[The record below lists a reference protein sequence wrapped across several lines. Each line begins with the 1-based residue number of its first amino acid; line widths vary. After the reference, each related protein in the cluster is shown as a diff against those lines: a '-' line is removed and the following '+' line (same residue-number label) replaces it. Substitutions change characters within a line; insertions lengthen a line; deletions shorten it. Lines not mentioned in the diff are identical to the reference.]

1 MRQVIAGG
9 LLPFVWSSKNS
20 NGESNSAGDSNEEEA
35 KYLLYG
41 WSTRKTETDG
51 RSISALNR
59 LRCTHKY
66 LVSSQ
71 GINIDLD
78 SKDD

>member
-41 WSTRKTETDG
+41 WSTHPTETERG
-51 RSISALNR
+51 ETFNR

-66 LVSSQ
+66 LVSSH